1 MKNVYDIPLKQ
12 GEDLYLI
19 LEIRDSNNAPIDLTG
34 HIFRGQIR
42 KTASDSVVV
51 SSFSFTLLDQVLETG
66 RVQVHLSNSIS
77 SSIPL
82 NSSLQAQ
89 RTLTLM
95 AYDIESEYVGRVTRW
110 LEGKV
115 IFSPEVTR

>member
-1 MKNVYDIPLKQ
+1 MAIKQ

-19 LEIRDSNNAPIDLTG
+19 LEILDASNNPIDLTG

-42 KTASDSVVV
+42 KTASDSQVVAG
-51 SSFSFTLLDQVLETG
+51 FSFTILNQTTDTG
-66 RVQVHLSNSIS
+66 RVQVHLSNTAS
-77 SSIPL
+77 SAIQL

-89 RTLTLM
+89 RTMTLM

-110 LEGKV
+110 LEGTV